1 MRPTATN
8 SNSLRADATSPLS
21 ASCQHS
27 DATRHEDGTCSLLRA
42 DSTVVGVV
50 ASAAPLCY
58 PAHGW
63 GPFTLLQADGRVA
76 FADVPAHTL
85 LVTRAF
91 GRQDGQVIA
100 ARLCEHFEGHGR
112 CNRGARCR
120 FAHRAAVAIA
130 PRRKR
135 NAAPPALRLT
145 DVSDGSVTGTEYHN
159 DNCSVVIVVDDA
171 RSPAAASAD
180 QLLGACA
187 FFVATPCHDANCS
200 TAAAVCPPPLAR
212 HLGDHPKA
220 RRVTTATKDATDKGN
235 KVWTSRGWR
244 HAAYDAAPR
253 MEAQRAL

>member
-1 MRPTATN
+1 MAQP
-8 SNSLRADATSPLS
+8 PLVLPGNPV
-21 ASCQHS
+21 AKK
-27 DATRHEDGTCSLLRA
+27 HEIGKINGTI
-42 DSTVVGVV
+42 VGVV

-91 GRQDGQVIA
+91 GRQDGQVTA

-145 DVSDGSVTGTEYHN
+145 AVSDGSDTDTEHH
-159 DNCSVVIVVDDA
+159 DDDCSVVIVVDDA

-180 QLLGACA
+180 QLPGP
-187 FFVATPCHDANCS
+187 FFGTTPRHDANRS

-212 HLGDHPKA
+212 RLGDHPKA
-220 RRVTTATKDATDKGN
+220 RRITTATKDATDKSN

-244 HAAYDAAPR
+244 HAAYDATPG